1 MKRNNEE
8 EDEEIDED
16 GMDKSLKKTE
26 KNEKKKQTQFIIEE
40 EQRFFHNDDRLRHEQ
55 IHDAEM
61 LKKTGYAEVQMKFGH
76 YEGSQKASIHNNASE
91 VESLQAKKID
101 QPSCVTIR
109 EMKLK
114 DEALKKI
121 Q

>member
-1 MKRNNEE
+1 
-8 EDEEIDED
+8 
-16 GMDKSLKKTE
+16 
-26 KNEKKKQTQFIIEE
+26 
-40 EQRFFHNDDRLRHEQ
+40 
-55 IHDAEM
+55 
-61 LKKTGYAEVQMKFGH
+61 MKFGR

-101 QPSCVTIR
+101 QPSSVTIR